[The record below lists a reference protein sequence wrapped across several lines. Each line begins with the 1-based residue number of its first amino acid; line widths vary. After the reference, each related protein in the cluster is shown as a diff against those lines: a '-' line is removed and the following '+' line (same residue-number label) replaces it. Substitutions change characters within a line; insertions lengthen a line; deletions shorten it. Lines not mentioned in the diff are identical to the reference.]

1 MQLIG
6 MSILLIPILMFT
18 FALEERGRKMMKRVE
33 QMDNLGIEA
42 DAVNWVEEAD
52 DGEKWSSKEL
62 ALGLTISLIGF
73 GSYVFNMLLGK

>member
-42 DAVNWVEEAD
+42 DTVNWVEEAD

-62 ALGLTISLIGF
+62 ALGLMISLIGF
-73 GSYVFNMLLGK
+73 GSYVFNMLLG

>member
-42 DAVNWVEEAD
+42 DAVNWMEEAD

-73 GSYVFNMLLGK
+73 GSYVFNMLLG

>member
-62 ALGLTISLIGF
+62 ALGLTISLVGF
-73 GSYVFNMLLGK
+73 GSYVFNMLLG

>member
-73 GSYVFNMLLGK
+73 GSYVFNMLLG